1 MTAIPCPALDGREPL
16 GFLAAIG
23 TLRLLADHADP
34 AATLHWSTTDASAV
48 IDTTAADDSAALA
61 AWLAGIIDGIGQGRV
76 IPGAPQD
83 LPPPGEAPDRIR
95 LAPTALHHY
104 VSNLAGDRITNH
116 RWIASLVTD
125 LAVDDKGRA
134 AISLLAAPSGKQ
146 SMRTML
152 EKPLD
157 LIRRSPGRLDEALQN
172 WVRVPGCTGEYLDHR
187 VLFDAADSP
196 DGQPRERGVPGA
208 TWLALMA
215 YPLLRTTSLD
225 GRLPVTTGW
234 RRTPAGPVFEWP
246 LWRPPLTVEAVQV
259 LLEHPAVHSQDLT
272 ASKAHAALG
281 VFAIHRAQRRRV
293 SGRNFAGVLAPAP

>member
-1 MTAIPCPALDGREPL
+1 MTAIACPALDGREPL
-16 GFLAAIG
+16 GFLAALG

-34 AATLHWSTTDASAV
+34 EATLHWSTTDASAV
-48 IDTTAADDSAALA
+48 LDTAAAETPAALV
-61 AWLAGIIDGIGQGRV
+61 AWIVGVIDGIGQRQV
-76 IPGAPQD
+76 IPGAPDD

-95 LAPTALHHY
+95 LAPAALRHY
-104 VSNLAGDRITNH
+104 VSNIEGDRRTNH

-125 LAVDDKGRA
+125 LATDDKGRA

-157 LIRRSPGRLDEALQN
+157 LIRRSPDRLDEALRN

-196 DGQPRERGVPGA
+196 DGQSRERGVPGA

-215 YPLLRTTSLD
+215 HPLLRTTSLD
-225 GRLPVTTGW
+225 GRVPVTTGW

-246 LWRPPLTVEAVQV
+246 LWQPPLTVDAVQV
-259 LLEHPAVHSQDLT
+259 LLEHPAVHAEDSSARRARQ
-272 ASKAHAALG
+272 ALG
-281 VFAIHRAQRRRV
+281 IFAIHRAQRRRV
-293 SGRNFAGVLAPAP
+293 SGRNFAGVLTPTT